1 MIILTKI
8 KIKANLKNKN
18 ENHKY
23 EGKGIKNKNVI
34 TYNDQNVIT
43 KVIFDNI
50 ITVERKKDYFLKIY
64 FKEGINLEGEYI
76 TNYGKL
82 KVDVYTKKLNIEKN
96 NLKVIYDLKIN
107 NEYID
112 TFTYNLKYSIDT

>member
-1 MIILTKI
+1 MTKI

-23 EGKGIKNKNVI
+23 EGMGIKNKNVI
-34 TYNDQNVIT
+34 TYNDENVIT